1 MQITM
6 WKIVLPLL
14 AAGFSVGL
22 AGLIGGPT
30 DISASNEG
38 AVNALNFAVI
48 EHNRQSNRLL
58 LTKPQE
64 VIKVQRQV
72 RMVAGYLYI
81 ITVRMASTSCR
92 KSAATEQCAI
102 QEDPAKAQSY
112 QCTFKVWDKP
122 WSGEIKLT
130 EQTCT

>member
-1 MQITM
+1 M
-6 WKIVLPLL
+6 WKVVLPLL
-14 AAGFSVGL
+14 AAVFSVGSV
-22 AGLIGGPT
+22 GLIGGPT

-48 EHNRQSNRLL
+48 EHNRQSNGMF

-64 VIKVQRQV
+64 VIKVQRQ
-72 RMVAGYLYI
+72 MVAGFLYI
-81 ITVRMASTSCR
+81 ITVKMAKTPCR
-92 KSAATEQCAI
+92 KSAATELCAI
-102 QEDPAKAQSY
+102 HEDPAKAQAY

-122 WSGEIKLT
+122 WTGEIKLT